1 MVIPKNAKVSKNF
14 FFADAQSAIAPRI
27 GDTKAIIIEAT
38 EFAIPNCKVL

>member
-1 MVIPKNAKVSKNF
+1 MQKLLKT

-27 GDTKAIIIEAT
+27 GDIRAIIIEAT

>member
-1 MVIPKNAKVSKNF
+1 MPKKAKVIKNF

-27 GDTKAIIIEAT
+27 GDKRAITIEAT